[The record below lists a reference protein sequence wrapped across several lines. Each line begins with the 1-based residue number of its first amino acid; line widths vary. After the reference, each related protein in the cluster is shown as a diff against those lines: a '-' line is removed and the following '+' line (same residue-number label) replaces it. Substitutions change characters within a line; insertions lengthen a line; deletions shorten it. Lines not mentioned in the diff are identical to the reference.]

1 MICLPLQTMDNALW
15 NTKNWKNKVRIFIFI
30 YQRKKDYVSFPLCS
44 NLHPT
49 KNSEFWNILIHNI
62 RCFAFCLTYPRL

>member
-30 YQRKKDYVSFPLCS
+30 YQRKKRLCILSIMFKPAS
-44 NLHPT
+44 NKKQRILEHPD
-49 KNSEFWNILIHNI
+49 
-62 RCFAFCLTYPRL
+62 P

>member
-44 NLHPT
+44 NLYVQT
-49 KNSEFWNILIHNI
+49 CIQQKTANFGTS
-62 RCFAFCLTYPRL
+62 